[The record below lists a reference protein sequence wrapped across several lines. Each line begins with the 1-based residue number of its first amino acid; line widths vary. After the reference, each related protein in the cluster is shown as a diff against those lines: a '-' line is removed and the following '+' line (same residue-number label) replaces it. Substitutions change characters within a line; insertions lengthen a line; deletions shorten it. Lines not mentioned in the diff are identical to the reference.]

1 MKRLENKAAIVTG
14 PTSGIGIGV
23 AKLYSTEGAKVVI
36 CGRRQEKGQAVVD
49 SILKG
54 GGEASYHFMDITDTD
69 SINKLFEDN
78 AEIYG
83 KIDVLVNN
91 AGNYMGRR
99 FLL

>member
-1 MKRLENKAAIVTG
+1 M
-14 PTSGIGIGV
+14 
-23 AKLYSTEGAKVVI
+23 
-36 CGRRQEKGQAVVD
+36 D

-69 SINKLFEDN
+69 SINKLFEDT
-78 AEIYG
+78 AEKYG
-83 KIDVLVNN
+83 KIDILVNN